1 MKKLILVIVVLLLTG
16 VVKKVS
22 AQVDPHFSQ
31 YYAYPIWL
39 NPALTGAFDGE
50 TRLTADFK
58 NQWAG
63 ISNGYN
69 TGGLSMDFHPTSK
82 VGIGLNILD
91 QSAGTAGYNYFT
103 GGISFGYGIPVSGD
117 GYKKISFGVQAAFI
131 NRSFDPSK
139 LQLDDQYNP
148 VIGFDPN
155 LPGFENFSVTNSFIF
170 DSSAGVFYYDT
181 DPASKAKVFGGV
193 SMAHLTDERDPFS
206 TDGFKAALPMRFT
219 IHGGV
224 KIAASDVID
233 ITPHII
239 YIRQQQN
246 QIQGVG
252 AYGEMKLQ
260 DNNGLILGGMYQI
273 HDSATAD
280 VGYRLKNMVIGVSY
294 DINTSPLNAAVNGQG
309 GFELSI
315 NYIFGKKSNSNTDVI
330 PMF

>member
-1 MKKLILVIVVLLLTG
+1 MRKTILIISVLLTTVVL
-16 VVKKVS
+16 KKAD

-69 TGGLSMDFHPTSK
+69 TGGLSMDFHPTAK
-82 VGIGLNILD
+82 VGIGLNMLD

-103 GGISFGYGIPVSGD
+103 GGISFGYGIAVSGD

-139 LQLDDQYNP
+139 LELDNQYNP
-148 VIGFDPN
+148 AIGFDPT
-155 LPGFENFSVTNSFIF
+155 LPGFENFSITNSFVF

-181 DPASKAKVFGGV
+181 DPESKAKVFGGV
-193 SMAHLTDERDPFS
+193 SVAHLTDEKDPFAVEGLKS
-206 TDGFKAALPMRFT
+206 TLPMRFT

-224 KIAASDVID
+224 KIAASDVFD

-246 QIQGVG
+246 QIKGIG
-252 AYGEMKLQ
+252 AYSELKLQ

-273 HDSATAD
+273 NDSATAD
-280 VGYRLKNMVIGVSY
+280 VGYRLKNMVIGISY